1 MRPPPRFRASMIV
14 TLLPARASSR
24 AAIKPAAPAPTI
36 KKFVRCG
43 GAIMAPNRDVVQCG
57 NPNERFIAAR
67 GPTRPAPPLNH
78 PVPGRG
84 RADFVHTGCQSKS
97 EGISN
102 LAEKPF
108 DEARSRGTV
117 SRLLLRRARIPNAFT
132 FTAIAQCPKALP
144 ALGVRSGCT

>member
-1 MRPPPRFRASMIV
+1 MTSCSAAILMNA
-14 TLLPARASSR
+14 LLPREAQ
-24 AAIKPAAPAPTI
+24 PA
-36 KKFVRCG
+36 
-43 GAIMAPNRDVVQCG
+43 
-57 NPNERFIAAR
+57 
-67 GPTRPAPPLNH
+67 LNH

-117 SRLLLRRARIPNAFT
+117 SRLLLRRARITNALT
-132 FTAIAQCPKALP
+132 LTAMGQLPKVLP
-144 ALGVRSGCT
+144 AIG